1 MNIGKFFF
9 GKTKSNEDG
18 GPSEIGLPT
27 DIKHSIHVSKNEET
41 GQLEGLPEPWKRLI
55 YNQITK
61 DEQSENPDA
70 VMHAIKYYNYSISKK
85 DATEPFKPFV
95 TQKVIY
101 EESEEIENL
110 MGGSKKKSK
119 DDVGNRFSK
128 EDFKKD
134 LTRALIARS
143 QRETMP
149 ALPPKKVIK
158 QQNPLGNIVNNDLAK
173 SVEDLTLVGDE
184 DFIRKKDRGEMSD
197 EEVYDELRRFCN
209 PGNPYDR
216 FRRSVEV
223 GSGASGTVFIATDI
237 VTGLFL

>member
-9 GKTKSNEDG
+9 GKSKSNDDG

-27 DIKHSIHVSKNEET
+27 DIKHSIHVSKNKET

-85 DATEPFKPFV
+85 ETSEPFKPFV
-95 TQKVIY
+95 TEKVID

-110 MGGSKKKSK
+110 MGGSKKPKN
-119 DDVGNRFSK
+119 DVGRFSK
-128 EDFKKD
+128 EEFKKD
-134 LTRALIARS
+134 LARALSARATIA
-143 QRETMP
+143 MP
-149 ALPPKKVIK
+149 PLPPKTSIG
-158 QQNPLGNIVNNDLAK
+158 QQKPFANIVNSDLSK
-173 SVEDLTLVGDE
+173 SVEDLSVVDDE
-184 DFIRKKDRGEMSD
+184 ETFIRKKDRGDLSD
-197 EEVYDELRRFCN
+197 EEVYTELRKICN

-216 FRRSVEV
+216 FRRSIEV

-237 VTGLFL
+237 MTGETI